1 MSESDDLLSQS
12 RRTFLKRLGGGIVV
26 FVGFRG
32 GLPSGKAD
40 APGGRAGGQTVPTDF
55 NAFVRIAEDG
65 HVTCFTGKIEMGQGP
80 ITSLVQMVADELDVE
95 YERVDI
101 LMGDTDLCPWDR
113 GTWGS
118 LTTRQFGPLLRA
130 AAAEAR
136 AVLLE
141 LGSESLDVPVSR
153 LAVREGVIFERANEA
168 RQVTYGALAKG
179 KEISRHLE
187 VKPKLKD
194 YAEFRIMGQPKLRRD
209 ALEKVTGQ
217 AKYAAD
223 IRVPGMLYAKLLR
236 PPAHGAKLRKVR
248 TADARSAPG
257 ATVIED
263 GDLVAVLHELP
274 DIAQEGL
281 QRIKAE
287 FDRPSAELTD
297 ANIHAHL
304 RKVAPRKGATSHGGS
319 LGIGRRLAKRTIETT
334 FFDGYVAHAPI
345 ETHAALAH
353 IENGKCTVWA
363 STQNPFGARDQVAAA
378 IGFPANRVRVI
389 TPFVGGG
396 FGGKTG
402 NLQAVEAARLA
413 KLSGK
418 PVQVMRSREEEF
430 FSDTFRPAAVV
441 EVRSGIDASGRMTFW
456 DYEVLFAG
464 ARGSDLFYDV
474 PHHREVARPSGPR
487 AGPGTHPFATGAW
500 RAPGNNTNTF
510 ARESQVDIMAAA
522 AGADPL
528 EFRLAHLKDRRM
540 TRVLKAAA
548 ARFGWKPA
556 PTPSKR
562 GFGVAC
568 AIDAGTYVAAMA
580 EVAVD
585 LRKGVVDVQRVVC
598 AQDMGIVVNPQGA
611 TLQMEGCVTM
621 GLGYA
626 LSEEIHFRG
635 GQILDTN
642 FDRYEIPRFSCVP
655 KIETVL
661 VEANDI
667 APQGGGEPA
676 VVVMGGVIA
685 NAIHDAAG
693 ARLRRMPM
701 TPARVMAALQ
711 GLP

>member
-1 MSESDDLLSQS
+1 MRKTDDLLSQS

-32 GLPSGKAD
+32 RLPFANAD
-40 APGGRAGGQTVPTDF
+40 APGGRMGGQEVPTDF
-55 NAFVRIAEDG
+55 NAFVRISEDG
-65 HVTCFTGKIEMGQGP
+65 RVSCFTGKIEMGQGP
-80 ITSLVQMVADELDVE
+80 ITSLVQMLADELDVA

-136 AVLLE
+136 AVLLQ

-153 LAVREGVIFERANEA
+153 LVVQQGVIFERGNEA
-168 RQVTYGALAKG
+168 NRITYGALATG
-179 KEISRHLE
+179 KEIARHLK
-187 VKPKLKD
+187 VKPELKD

-209 ALEKVTGQ
+209 SLEKVTGE

-223 IRVPGMLYAKLLR
+223 IRIPGMLYAKLLR
-236 PPAHGAKLRKVR
+236 PPAHGAKLRKVS
-248 TADARSAPG
+248 TAGVRSVRG

-263 GDLVAVLHELP
+263 EDLVAVLHELP
-274 DIAQEGL
+274 DVAEEGL
-281 QRIKAE
+281 NRIEAE

-304 RKVAPRKGATSHGGS
+304 RKVAPREGVASRSGS
-319 LGIGRRLAKRTIETT
+319 LGKGRKLSKRIVEST

-345 ETHAALAH
+345 ETHAALAQ

-378 IGFPANRVRVI
+378 IGFPAKRVRVI

-413 KLSGK
+413 KISGK

-430 FSDTFRPAAVV
+430 FYDTFRPAAVV

-464 ARGSDLFYDV
+464 ARGSDLFYEV

-510 ARESQVDIMAAA
+510 ARESQIDIMAAA

-528 EFRLAHLKDRRM
+528 EFRLAHLTDQRM

-562 GFGVAC
+562 GFGIAC
-568 AIDAGTYVAAMA
+568 GIDAGTYVAAMA

-585 LRKGVVDVQRVVC
+585 SRNGVVDVKRVVC
-598 AQDMGIVVNPQGA
+598 AQDMGIVINPQGA
-611 TLQMEGCVTM
+611 TLQVEGCITM

-626 LSEEIHFRG
+626 LSEEVHFRG
-635 GQILDTN
+635 GEILDTN
-642 FDRYEIPRFSCVP
+642 FDRYELPRFSAAP

-661 VEANDI
+661 IEANEI

-676 VVVMGGVIA
+676 IIVMGGVIA
-685 NAIHDAAG
+685 NAIHDATG
-693 ARLRRMPM
+693 ARVRRMPM
-701 TPARVMAALQ
+701 TPARVKAAQ
-711 GLP
+711 EES

>member
-1 MSESDDLLSQS
+1 MRRTDDLLSQS

-32 GLPSGKAD
+32 RLPSANAD
-40 APGGRAGGQTVPTDF
+40 TPGGRMGDQAVPTDF

-65 HVTCFTGKIEMGQGP
+65 RVSCFTGKIEMGQGP
-80 ITSLVQMVADELDVE
+80 ITSLVQMLADELDVA

-136 AVLLE
+136 AVLLQ
-141 LGSESLDVPVSR
+141 LGSESLDVPLTR
-153 LAVREGVIFERANEA
+153 LVVREGVIFERGNKAS
-168 RQVTYGALAKG
+168 RVTYGALARG
-179 KEISRHLE
+179 REIARHLE
-187 VKPKLKD
+187 VKPELKD
-194 YAEFRIMGQPKLRRD
+194 YAEFRIMGQPRLRRD
-209 ALEKVTGQ
+209 SLEKVTGE

-223 IRVPGMLYAKLLR
+223 IRIPGMLYAKLLR
-236 PPAHGAKLRKVR
+236 PPAHGAKLRKVS
-248 TADARSAPG
+248 TVGVRSVPG

-263 GDLVAVLHELP
+263 EDLVAVLHELP
-274 DIAQEGL
+274 DVAEEGL
-281 QRIKAE
+281 DRIKAE

-304 RKVAPRKGATSHGGS
+304 RKVAPRDGVASRSGS
-319 LGIGRRLAKRTIETT
+319 LGKGRKLAKSIVETT

-345 ETHAALAH
+345 ETHAALAR

-363 STQNPFGARDQVAAA
+363 STQNPFGARDQVAEA
-378 IGFPANRVRVI
+378 IGFPVNRVRVI

-413 KLSGK
+413 KIAGR

-430 FSDTFRPAAVV
+430 FYDTFRPAAVV

-464 ARGSDLFYDV
+464 ARGSDLFYEV

-487 AGPGTHPFATGAW
+487 AGPGTHPFPTGAW

-510 ARESQVDIMAAA
+510 ARESQIDIMAAA

-528 EFRLAHLKDRRM
+528 EFRLSHLNDPRM

-562 GFGVAC
+562 GVGIAC
-568 AIDAGTYVAAMA
+568 GIDAGTYVAAMA

-585 LRKGVVDVQRVVC
+585 SHNGVVEVQRVVC
-598 AQDMGIVVNPQGA
+598 AQDMGIVINPQGA
-611 TLQMEGCVTM
+611 TLQVEGCVTM

-626 LSEEIHFRG
+626 LSEEVHFSG

-642 FDRYEIPRFSCVP
+642 FDRYELPRFSAVP

-661 VEANDI
+661 IEANDI
-667 APQGGGEPA
+667 PPQGGGEPA
-676 VVVMGGVIA
+676 VIVMGGVIA
-685 NAIHDAAG
+685 NAIHDATG
-693 ARLRRMPM
+693 ARVRRMPM
-701 TPARVMAALQ
+701 TPARVKAAREES
-711 GLP
+711 